1 MAAVK
6 KVPMRQCVGCGE
18 KKPKKELIRIVRSP
32 EGTVSCDLTGKANG
46 RGAYICPDS
55 ACLAKAVKSRA
66 LSRALKTEIPEEV
79 ISRLTREIGGAD
91 GS

>member
-1 MAAVK
+1 MVK
-6 KVPMRQCVGCGE
+6 RKPQRTCLGCRTS
-18 KKPKKELIRIVRSP
+18 KDKNELIRIVRSP

-66 LSRALKTEIPEEV
+66 LYRALKVEIPEDV
-79 ISRLTREIGGAD
+79 ISRRTREIGGAD

>member
-1 MAAVK
+1 MVK
-6 KVPMRQCVGCGE
+6 RKPQRTCLGCRTS
-18 KKPKKELIRIVRSP
+18 KAKNELIRIVRSP

>member
-1 MAAVK
+1 MAK
-6 KVPMRQCVGCGE
+6 RKPQRTGRGCRTS
-18 KKPKKELIRIVRSP
+18 KDKNELIRIVRSP

>member
-1 MAAVK
+1 MVK
-6 KVPMRQCVGCGE
+6 RKPQRTCLGCRTS
-18 KKPKKELIRIVRSP
+18 KDKNELIRIVRSP

-66 LSRALKTEIPEEV
+66 LSRALKTEIPEDV

>member
-1 MAAVK
+1 MVK
-6 KVPMRQCVGCGE
+6 RKPQRTCLGCRTS
-18 KKPKKELIRIVRSP
+18 KDKNELIRIVRSP

>member
-1 MAAVK
+1 MVK
-6 KVPMRQCVGCGE
+6 RKPQRTCLGCRTS
-18 KKPKKELIRIVRSP
+18 KDKNELIRIVRSP
-32 EGTVSCDLTGKANG
+32 EVTVSRDLTGKANG

>member
-1 MAAVK
+1 MVK
-6 KVPMRQCVGCGE
+6 RKPQRTCLGCRTS
-18 KKPKKELIRIVRSP
+18 KDKNELIRIVRSP

-55 ACLAKAVKSRA
+55 ACLEKAVKSRA
-66 LSRALKTEIPEEV
+66 LARALKAEIPEDV

-91 GS
+91 GV

>member
-1 MAAVK
+1 MVK
-6 KVPMRQCVGCGE
+6 RKPQRTCLGCRTS
-18 KKPKKELIRIVRSP
+18 KDKNELIRIVRSP
-32 EGTVSCDLTGKANG
+32 EGAVFCDLTGKANG

-66 LSRALKTEIPEEV
+66 LARALKVEIPEEV

>member
-1 MAAVK
+1 MVK
-6 KVPMRQCVGCGE
+6 RKPQRTCLGCRTA
-18 KKPKKELIRIVRSP
+18 KDKNELIRIVRSP

-66 LSRALKTEIPEEV
+66 LNRALKTEIPEEV

>member
-1 MAAVK
+1 MVK
-6 KVPMRQCVGCGE
+6 RKPQRTCLGCRTS
-18 KKPKKELIRIVRSP
+18 KDKNELIRIVRSP

-66 LSRALKTEIPEEV
+66 LNRALKAEIPEDV

>member
-1 MAAVK
+1 MVK
-6 KVPMRQCVGCGE
+6 RKPQRTCLGCRTS
-18 KKPKKELIRIVRSP
+18 KDKNELIRIVRSP

-55 ACLAKAVKSRA
+55 ACLVKAVKSRA

>member
-1 MAAVK
+1 MVK
-6 KVPMRQCVGCGE
+6 RKPQRTCLGCRTS
-18 KKPKKELIRIVRSP
+18 KDKNELIRIVRSP

-55 ACLAKAVKSRA
+55 ACLAKAVKSSA

>member
-1 MAAVK
+1 MVK
-6 KVPMRQCVGCGE
+6 RKPQRTCLGCRTS
-18 KKPKKELIRIVRSP
+18 KDKNELIRIVRSP

-66 LSRALKTEIPEEV
+66 LYRVLKVEIPEDV

>member
-1 MAAVK
+1 MVK
-6 KVPMRQCVGCGE
+6 RKPQRTCLGCRTS
-18 KKPKKELIRIVRSP
+18 KDKNELIRIVRSP

-66 LSRALKTEIPEEV
+66 LNRALKTEIPEEV
-79 ISRLTREIGGAD
+79 ISRLTREIGGVD

>member
-1 MAAVK
+1 MLK
-6 KVPMRQCVGCGE
+6 RKPQRTCLGCRTS
-18 KKPKKELIRIVRSP
+18 KDKNELIRIVRSP

-66 LSRALKTEIPEEV
+66 LNRALKVEIPEAIIE
-79 ISRLTREIGGAD
+79 SLARDLEQ
-91 GS
+91 

>member
-1 MAAVK
+1 MVK
-6 KVPMRQCVGCGE
+6 RKPQRTCLGCRTS
-18 KKPKKELIRIVRSP
+18 KDKNELIRIVRSP

-66 LSRALKTEIPEEV
+66 LNRALKVESPEEV
-79 ISRLTREIGGAD
+79 ISRLTRGIGGAD

>member
-1 MAAVK
+1 MVK
-6 KVPMRQCVGCGE
+6 RKPQRTCLGCRTS
-18 KKPKKELIRIVRSP
+18 KDKNELIRIVRSP

-55 ACLAKAVKSRA
+55 ACLAEAVKSRA

>member
-1 MAAVK
+1 MVK
-6 KVPMRQCVGCGE
+6 RKPQRTCLGCRTS
-18 KKPKKELIRIVRSP
+18 KDKNELIRIVRSP

-66 LSRALKTEIPEEV
+66 LNRALKVEIPEDV